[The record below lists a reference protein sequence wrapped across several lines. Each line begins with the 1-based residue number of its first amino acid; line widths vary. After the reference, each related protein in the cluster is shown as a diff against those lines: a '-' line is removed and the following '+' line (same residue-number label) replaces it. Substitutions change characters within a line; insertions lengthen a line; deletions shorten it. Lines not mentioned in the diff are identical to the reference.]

1 MALASAHKGYEYQ
14 DLLVAIRLVDVLLNS
29 VVTVHVDEKLVP
41 KDKFDDLTT
50 VDGSGVRER
59 IQIKYAANVDQT
71 LTLATFTTDARNL
84 RLDRLVSSVLAD
96 RSGPGIDAKQLSY
109 RIILTDLRP
118 TDPYLCSVL
127 TPANPDP
134 GPFVHGLDTV
144 RLRFGFDALLRG
156 TNSHGAP
163 PLDDSGPF
171 DFLMDGD
178 ATVSRADLKWICHH
192 LIVEV
197 AAPVASLDLTKPNKA
212 ERLLLQRV
220 RAEVGA
226 EVYPNAGR
234 SAVDVAAALI
244 GSARAARQQS
254 LTVTA
259 SELLRRAQLRSDFG
273 AVSRANPVDQ
283 SMEVRRSTIVTEL
296 AQEASVVAE
305 NGTAVLLVGPP
316 GQGKSWL
323 CQQLINELTDD
334 QWLVAEHYCYLGD
347 ADGERL
353 SRALAESVFGSLLR
367 RLADYDP
374 ALLSSQRPKFAAHE
388 QALTDAVAAA
398 RSKWGNRR
406 VALVVDGIDHVTRV
420 IGGSLTDDP
429 SLSLAEALA
438 ALRLPH
444 GSTLIVLSQPG
455 THLEPLKSAGAV
467 TVPVPKLTHDEL
479 QELAC
484 RLGVLSYVSADSD
497 HSHSLPLIED
507 EHEAGQFLSALS
519 ERSAG
524 NALYATYLC
533 REALT
538 RAATIVGPAATVRS
552 LPDFDGTLHAY
563 YKHIQSSLGLQGAW
577 VADVVALVD
586 FPVSVRELKEI
597 RPDMAYRVDEAV
609 AILRPVLLERATHAG
624 IRVYHESFARF
635 LRIPFQDNATSRIGL
650 LKRIIK
656 WLGARGLLKDSRA
669 FRHLLPMLSEAN
681 CNQEVVDAVGGD
693 FVINSIAAGFAA
705 SEIIKNLATAI
716 RSAAVINDWGAIAR
730 YVELSRSL
738 ETFETEERFEATVVG
753 FEDVIASLV
762 GTQTLAERLL
772 HDGRPTLTTRSGL
785 RICSVLDGM
794 GAVAPWREYMLAY
807 LRENGEDTRDSDRL
821 PDSTF
826 DAAWLRGRLRLANFG
841 HTQTLDTTQDHESPS
856 PRTESERALYAPVR
870 WDSLV
875 ERLNR
880 GDLSS
885 SKVVHAILD
894 TFGLAT
900 AVALIPK
907 LAHAGVFCLALAE
920 AISERR
926 DSRSEG
932 DPRQWATRAVEYGLP
947 FGTRWRLFA
956 LGLDVDNV
964 DQQPIKKARARLLQ
978 LTREVQDPFKYREDQ
993 TVLEWMD
1000 ACSVAAKR
1008 DTFGLAAAE
1017 ALLGGSGWYRCWLR
1031 FVIALALCEASVP
1044 DDQSQSGLAAIRILT
1059 EVRSAF
1065 IGDPRAC
1072 DLLPLHGLIDA
1083 TIWRA
1088 VSLLNDDD
1096 WGKAIEILDT
1106 VSGDIST
1113 TMDGEIGG
1121 PVGRHSLLRLA
1132 IKTAT
1137 PTRWTKAQELVNEE
1151 IENGGFGG
1159 YYADLA
1165 QHRLM
1170 AARLALAAD
1179 NETEARIHWANAWQ
1193 LLLGYGSHKD
1203 STIYELVDPLS
1214 DLIGIDP
1221 KRGRVSVAELQPLC
1235 ERVPFHTDG
1244 RGTKHAWSRWWKLL
1258 ARADPCALSRLIE
1271 PKLLGSCNDPDSLLQ
1286 GARSDLWRA
1295 WHHRAD
1301 PIVAGALRLTL
1312 DEALDPNDISALRRL
1327 TRMCDA
1333 EKRKG
1338 LLRLLDALLSRV
1350 DERPFKYGHSDDRE
1364 WLDRDRRRVD
1374 ELNGIATIAGAPQ
1387 IAPLPRVEVREDS
1400 PFASGKHRRKK
1411 SFSTPLP
1418 DEPIRCF
1425 ADGAVG
1431 VRQAIRAWR
1440 ERRYDESRPSWSV
1453 QRFQNAL
1460 GYRLLELLEE
1470 GRREDV
1476 EAALDLIGGASGFD
1490 RSPVLLTALAEG
1502 FERHGHRES
1511 AAMAFAVAWTRARG
1525 SGGWKMFGGE
1535 THIESL
1541 RRAVELNRPIALR
1554 TVSREVER
1562 VVSRGTGTLGVTQ
1575 SLIYGFANGG
1585 LTTSVSLAFD
1595 IWDEAFK
1602 VIASRA
1608 PRLGS
1613 ADDPD
1618 DVYAAPVPDLG
1629 DDPPGDI
1636 DSAHAAAVLAGLFH
1650 PGREHKRR
1658 ALVAIQILI
1667 DQRPSTIAPA
1677 IKSALLSMS
1686 DVATLTWLLRVIE
1699 RAGDSAA
1706 SVVSV
1711 CRDALIELA
1720 GRPQLVV
1727 RTLARRLLS
1736 EVELPLPSATE
1747 PDAELLDRGSD
1758 LVVPADSNNRDG
1770 HKIDLEAVIDE
1781 IAGFRLSHGEQILP
1795 GLRGAVVRR
1804 VAAVRKSDGFKR
1816 RSRAQFRAYGD
1827 ESSQRMPDAFLTL
1840 DEEVEDAIQH
1850 TAAGA
1855 RAARLMNGDLSTD
1868 PLQLED
1874 SLAQALLDDP
1884 QPALAIEFSRQP
1896 RPEIPPPPFR
1906 GDRIWQL
1913 LRLHA
1918 EDGTADE
1925 TGVEAASQD
1934 DGVIFGT
1941 LSISGPDKVPT
1952 IVSGPYNGWRLI
1964 AAHER
1969 REVPHPEWDNKEEQI
1984 ANRYQ
1989 FIELRVHGDKQ
2000 ALTLPPITMG
2010 DSDVWNAIRVPAD
2023 FLNRSFRSQPVV
2035 GSVRPRRHAL
2045 GIPVTLLTP
2054 TRWLLAALRIEKGT
2068 HFVLD
2073 DEKGRAL
2080 ALITWRTEYETSDY
2094 FLAWPRLCGSGLA
2107 VRPDAFNK
2115 LVRAAKEQLTFRDF
2129 LRGASSLSR

>member
-1 MALASAHKGYEYQ
+1 MTLASAHQGYEYQ
-14 DLLVAIRLVDVLLNS
+14 DLLVAVRLVDVLLNS

-41 KDKFDDLTT
+41 QDRFDDLTT

-59 IQIKYAANVDQT
+59 IQIKYAANVDQD

-84 RLDRLVSSVLAD
+84 RLDRLVSSILAD
-96 RSGPGIDAKQLSY
+96 RSGPGVNAQDLSY

-118 TDPYLCSVL
+118 TDPCLCSVL

-134 GPFVHGLDTV
+134 GPFVHGLDTT
-144 RLRFGFDALLRG
+144 RMNFRFDALFGG
-156 TNSHGAP
+156 TNSHTAP
-163 PLDDSGPF
+163 PLDHSSPF
-171 DFLMDGD
+171 EFLRDGE
-178 ATVSRADLKWICHH
+178 ATVSRADLKWICDH
-192 LIVEV
+192 LIVEL

-254 LTVTA
+254 LAVTA

-283 SMEVRRSTIVTEL
+283 SIEVRRSTIVSEL
-296 AQEASVVAE
+296 AQEASVAAE
-305 NGTAVLLVGPP
+305 NGDAVLLVGPP

-323 CQQLINELTDD
+323 CQQLINELTND

-353 SRALAESVFGSLLR
+353 SRVIAESVFGSLLR
-367 RLADYDP
+367 RLADYEPD
-374 ALLSSQRPKFAAHE
+374 LLTTQRPKFAAHE
-388 QALTDAVAAA
+388 QALTDAVTAA

-406 VALVVDGIDHVTRV
+406 VALIVDGIDHVTRV
-420 IGGSLTDDP
+420 IGGSLTGDP

-438 ALRLPH
+438 ALRLPP

-455 THLEPLKSAGAV
+455 THLEPLESAGAV
-467 TVPVPKLTHDEL
+467 TVPVPNLTYAEL
-479 QELAC
+479 RELAH
-484 RLGVLSYVSADSD
+484 RLGVFGNESYDSD
-497 HSHSLPLIED
+497 QSRNLPIIGD
-507 EHEAGQFLSALS
+507 EEERDEFIAALS
-519 ERSAG
+519 EQSAG

-533 REALT
+533 RETLART
-538 RAATIVGPAATVRS
+538 ATILGPAATVRS
-552 LPDFDGTLHAY
+552 LPNFDGTLHAY
-563 YKHIQSSLGLQGAW
+563 YQHIQASLGVQGAW
-577 VADVVALVD
+577 VADVIALVD

-609 AILRPVLLERATHAG
+609 DILRPVLLERATHAG
-624 IRVYHESFARF
+624 VRIYHESFARF

-650 LKRIIK
+650 LKRITK
-656 WLGARGLLKDSRA
+656 WLSARGLLKDSRA

-693 FVINSIAAGFAA
+693 FVINSIAAGFPAP
-705 SEIIKNLATAI
+705 EIIKNLATAI

-738 ETFETEERFEATVVG
+738 ESFETEERFEATVVG
-753 FEDVIASLV
+753 FEDVIATLV

-785 RICSVLDGM
+785 RICSVLDAM

-807 LRENGEDTRDSDRL
+807 LRENEEDTRDSDRL

-841 HTQTLDTTQDHESPS
+841 QTQTLGTTQDHESPS
-856 PRTESERALYAPVR
+856 LRTESERALYAPVR
-870 WDSLV
+870 WDRLV
-875 ERLNR
+875 ERLDR
-880 GDLSS
+880 GDLSPPN
-885 SKVVHAILD
+885 VVHAILD
-894 TFGLAT
+894 TFGLPT

-920 AISERR
+920 AISERK
-926 DSRSEG
+926 DSQSEG
-932 DPRQWATRAVEYGLP
+932 DPRQWASRALEYGLP
-947 FGTRWRLFA
+947 SGTRWRLLA
-956 LGLDVDNV
+956 LGLDIDEV
-964 DQQPIKKARARLLQ
+964 DQQQIKTARARLLQ
-978 LTREVQDPFKYREDQ
+978 LTREVQDPLTYRDEQ
-993 TVLEWMD
+993 TLLEWMD

-1008 DTFGLAAAE
+1008 DTLGLAAAE
-1017 ALLGGSGWYRCWLR
+1017 ALLEGPGWYRCWLR
-1031 FVIALALCEASVP
+1031 FVIALALCEAAAP
-1044 DDQSQSGLAAIRILT
+1044 DNRSQSGLAAIRILS
-1059 EVRSAF
+1059 EVRSPF

-1072 DLLPLHGLIDA
+1072 DLLPLHGLIDE

-1088 VSLLNDDD
+1088 VSHLDDHD
-1096 WGKAIEILDT
+1096 WGKAMEILDA
-1106 VSGDIST
+1106 VSQDIST

-1121 PVGRHSLLRLA
+1121 PVGRHSLLHLA
-1132 IKTAT
+1132 VETAT
-1137 PTRWTKAQELVNEE
+1137 PTRWAKAQALVNEE

-1179 NETEARIHWANAWQ
+1179 NENEARIHWANACQ

-1203 STIYELVDPLS
+1203 STIYELVDPLP

-1221 KRGRVSVAELQPLC
+1221 QRSRVSVAELQPLC

-1271 PKLLGSCNDPDSLLQ
+1271 PRLLGSCNDPDSLLQ

-1295 WHHRAD
+1295 WHDRAD

-1312 DEALDPNDISALRRL
+1312 DEALDPDDISALRRL
-1327 TRMCDA
+1327 AGMCDEA
-1333 EKRKG
+1333 ERNG
-1338 LLRLLDALLSRV
+1338 LPRLLDALLSRV

-1364 WLDRDRRRVD
+1364 WLDRDSRRVD
-1374 ELNGIATIAGAPQ
+1374 ELNGIAAIAGAPQ
-1387 IAPLPRVEVREDS
+1387 IAPLPRVEVREDG
-1400 PFASGKHRRKK
+1400 PFASGKHRRKTR
-1411 SFSTPLP
+1411 SSTPLP
-1418 DEPIRCF
+1418 DQPTRYF

-1440 ERRYDESRPSWSV
+1440 ERRYNESRPSWSV
-1453 QRFQNAL
+1453 QRFENLL
-1460 GYRLLELLEE
+1460 GYRLLELMEE
-1470 GRREDV
+1470 GRKEDV
-1476 EAALDLIGGASGFD
+1476 EAALDLIGDASGFD
-1490 RSPVLLTALAEG
+1490 QSPALLTALAEG

-1511 AAMAFAVAWTRARG
+1511 AAVAFSLAWTRALG
-1525 SGGWKMFGGE
+1525 SGGWKMFGGK

-1541 RRAVELNRPIALR
+1541 RRAVELNRHIALR

-1562 VVSRGTGTLGVTQ
+1562 VVSRGSGTLGVTQ

-1585 LTTSVSLAFD
+1585 LTASASLAFD
-1595 IWDEAFK
+1595 IWGEALK

-1613 ADDPD
+1613 EDDPD
-1618 DVYAAPVPDLG
+1618 DVYEAPVPDLG
-1629 DDPPGDI
+1629 DDPPGNI
-1636 DSAHAAAVLAGLFH
+1636 DSALAAAVLAGLFH

-1677 IKSALLSMS
+1677 IKSALLSLS
-1686 DVATLTWLLRVIE
+1686 DAATLTWLLRVIE

-1706 SVVSV
+1706 SIVSV

-1727 RTLARRLLS
+1727 RTLARRLIPK
-1736 EVELPLPSATE
+1736 VELPLPSATE
-1747 PDAELLDRGSD
+1747 PDRELINRGSG
-1758 LVVPADSNNRDG
+1758 LVVPEDSNNRG
-1770 HKIDLEAVIDE
+1770 ANTTDLEAVVDE
-1781 IAGFRLSHGEQILP
+1781 IAGFRLSRGDQILP
-1795 GLRGAVVRR
+1795 SLRRAVVRR
-1804 VAAVRKSDGFKR
+1804 VAEVRKSDGFKR
-1816 RSRAQFRAYGD
+1816 RSKAQFDAYGD
-1827 ESSQRMPDAFLTL
+1827 ISSERIPDAFLTL
-1840 DEEVEDAIQH
+1840 DEAIEDAIQH

-1855 RAARLMNGDLSTD
+1855 RAARLMNGDVSAD

-1884 QPALAIEFSRQP
+1884 QPALAIEFTRQP

-1913 LRLHA
+1913 VRIRA
-1918 EDGTADE
+1918 EDGKADE

-1934 DGVIFGT
+1934 DGVVFGT

-1952 IVSGPYNGWRLI
+1952 IIGGPYRGWRLV
-1964 AAHER
+1964 AAYER
-1969 REVPHPEWDNKEEQI
+1969 REVPHPDWDSKEEQI
-1984 ANRYQ
+1984 AERYHV
-1989 FIELRVHGDKQ
+1989 IELRFHGDKQ
-2000 ALTLPPITMG
+2000 ALTLPPITVG
-2010 DSDVWNAIRVPAD
+2010 DPDVWNAIPVPED
-2023 FLNRSFRSQPVV
+2023 FLNRSVRSQPVV
-2035 GSVRPRRHAL
+2035 GNFRPKRHGL
-2045 GIPVTLLTP
+2045 GIPITLLTP
-2054 TRWLLAALRIEKGT
+2054 TRWLVSALQIEKGT

-2073 DEKGRAL
+2073 DDEGPAL
-2080 ALITWRTEYETSDY
+2080 ALMTWRTEYETSDY
-2094 FLAWPRLCGSGLA
+2094 FLPWPRLCGSGLA
-2107 VRPDAFNK
+2107 VRADAFNK
-2115 LVRAAKEQLTFRDF
+2115 LVRAAKEHLVFRDF
-2129 LRGASSLSR
+2129 LRGASSLCE